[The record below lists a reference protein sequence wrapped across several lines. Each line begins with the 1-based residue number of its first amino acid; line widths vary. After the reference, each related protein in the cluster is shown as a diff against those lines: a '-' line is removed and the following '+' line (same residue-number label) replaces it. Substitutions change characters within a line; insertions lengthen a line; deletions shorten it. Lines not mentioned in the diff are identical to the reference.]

1 MPVQII
7 RILLYIMLCLLP
19 LSCMGCPPDACVEH
33 QDIAGVDIR
42 NIDGD
47 GDIDSVVMT
56 VNDSIM
62 GCKTWLGFKTIVGS
76 KTHNIRFPINAHIQ
90 LFSEGDLWKE
100 LSFRMDKNTLLTVY
114 RGTSECG
121 FTSLP
126 VYFLGRVES
135 AKKNNRFIDS
145 FQTDDFCWL
154 IEKMDKSYDDEERCV
169 EYAVQGEVEL
179 CREL

>member
-7 RILLYIMLCLLP
+7 RILLYIMLCLM
-19 LSCMGCPPDACVEH
+19 LSSCSMGCGDQCVKY
-33 QDIAGVDIR
+33 QDIAGVEIM

-47 GDIDSVVMT
+47 GKIDSVVMI

-62 GCKTWLGFKTIVGS
+62 GCKTWWGSTVVGS
-76 KTHNIRFPINAHIQ
+76 KTHNIRFPINTHVQ

-100 LSFRMDKNTLLTVY
+100 LSFKMDKNTLLRVY
-114 RGTSECG
+114 RGTIECG
-121 FTSLP
+121 FTSAP

-145 FQTDDFCWL
+145 FQTDDFCWS
-154 IEKMDKSYDDEERCV
+154 IEKMDEDFYDFERCI
-169 EYAVQGEVEL
+169 EWAVGGEEEL
-179 CREL
+179 CRGL